1 MYLSSYKVPSTCA
14 GGKDQA
20 QLLLGRNIISTMV
33 FGPAIVHEF
42 TQENA
47 KGGDWQT
54 RIEASAKTSQQTKTN
69 PSKNLPLGGK
79 HLPLAAVHNSYNK
92 GLKGWAK

>member
-20 QLLLGRNIISTMV
+20 QLLLGRNIISKMV
-33 FGPAIVHEF
+33 FVPAIVHEF
-42 TQENA
+42 TEGNA

-54 RIEASAKTSQQTKTN
+54 RIESHCQKKTTDN
-69 PSKNLPLGGK
+69 
-79 HLPLAAVHNSYNK
+79 
-92 GLKGWAK
+92 

>member
-1 MYLSSYKVPSTCA
+1 MFF
-14 GGKDQA
+14 
-20 QLLLGRNIISTMV
+20 R
-33 FGPAIVHEF
+33 PAIERKF

-69 PSKNLPLGGK
+69 PSKNLPLRVK

-92 GLKGWAK
+92 GLKGWVK

>member
-1 MYLSSYKVPSTCA
+1 MFF
-14 GGKDQA
+14 
-20 QLLLGRNIISTMV
+20 R
-33 FGPAIVHEF
+33 PAIERKF

-69 PSKNLPLGGK
+69 PSKNLPLRVK

>member
-1 MYLSSYKVPSTCA
+1 MFF
-14 GGKDQA
+14 
-20 QLLLGRNIISTMV
+20 R
-33 FGPAIVHEF
+33 PAIERKF
-42 TQENA
+42 TQQNA

-69 PSKNLPLGGK
+69 PSKNLPLRVK

-92 GLKGWAK
+92 GLKGWVK

>member
-1 MYLSSYKVPSTCA
+1 MFF
-14 GGKDQA
+14 
-20 QLLLGRNIISTMV
+20 R
-33 FGPAIVHEF
+33 PAIERKF
-42 TQENA
+42 TQQNA

-69 PSKNLPLGGK
+69 PSKNLPLRVK

>member
-1 MYLSSYKVPSTCA
+1 MFF
-14 GGKDQA
+14 
-20 QLLLGRNIISTMV
+20 R
-33 FGPAIVHEF
+33 PAIERKF

-54 RIEASAKTSQQTKTN
+54 RIEASAKTSPQTKIN

>member
-1 MYLSSYKVPSTCA
+1 MFF
-14 GGKDQA
+14 
-20 QLLLGRNIISTMV
+20 R
-33 FGPAIVHEF
+33 PAIERKF
-42 TQENA
+42 TQQNA

-69 PSKNLPLGGK
+69 PSKNLPLRVK

-92 GLKGWAK
+92 CLKGWAK